1 MKSPILI
8 YGAGEKALL
17 TLLFHIETLVPPR
30 GFLLSGQC
38 SIPRLGIAE
47 ISDFPFNLEKSNVRG
62 EIERESTWCPD
73 SRHVLRPITLITDAF
88 GSSEPDI
95 ALLKTIHTHMTL
107 GKFSCTPVYK
117 DREIEDRK
125 ITELIQVCVVVIC
138 RIRTTAQDKTL

>member
-62 EIERESTWCPD
+62 EIEREST
-73 SRHVLRPITLITDAF
+73 
-88 GSSEPDI
+88 
-95 ALLKTIHTHMTL
+95 
-107 GKFSCTPVYK
+107 
-117 DREIEDRK
+117 
-125 ITELIQVCVVVIC
+125 
-138 RIRTTAQDKTL
+138 